1 MVGTEPYVIEN
12 SNVVFQNNLSVSAS
26 LNTETAAGVAPIL
39 TVQTGQFPC
48 LLASLQI
55 TGNSIFLA
63 NYSFK
68 VQLQGLN
75 IYQNQFSLAAAGSSG
90 TEFVQQG
97 TTYLIPPNSTLY
109 VYAYNS
115 GGTGSN
121 GLMNVF
127 AVFDIQM

>member
-1 MVGTEPYVIEN
+1 MLSRTRTLSFRTTSAFPPVSTQRRRP
-12 SNVVFQNNLSVSAS
+12 SVS
-26 LNTETAAGVAPIL
+26 PIL

-115 GGTGSN
+115 GETGSN